1 MIVINNK
8 IKDESKYINKEIMI
22 DEEFQNIESLLI
34 ELKLDGEAD
43 FKINFL
49 DIKNFKNNKKKMKG
63 RTKLKK

>member
-1 MIVINNK
+1 
-8 IKDESKYINKEIMI
+8 MI